1 MNKKIQLLIYQQ
13 KTDRSQ
19 KIQEE
24 IENVNEMTRKTENFH
39 SKIEQHLEEDESD
52 EPQGWLQIRLIF
64 KAKVFFLLVFELLN
78 DAFLIIQNWLVDR
91 VLQISF
97 IFSISLKNIIQNFV
111 IFLWK
116 FAIKIFVKINF
127 L

>member
-1 MNKKIQLLIYQQ
+1 MRTKIQLLIYQQ

-111 IFLWK
+111 IFL
-116 FAIKIFVKINF
+116 
-127 L
+127 